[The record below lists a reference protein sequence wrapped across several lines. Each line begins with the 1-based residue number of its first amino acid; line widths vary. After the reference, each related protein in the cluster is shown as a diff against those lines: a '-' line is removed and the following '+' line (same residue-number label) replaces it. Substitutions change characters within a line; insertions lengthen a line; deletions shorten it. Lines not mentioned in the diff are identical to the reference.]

1 MEELSSTEEE
11 ETTMDLSVPTE
22 EVMVVTTTTVAMTG
36 AITVVE
42 TGETTIT
49 TTTTGIRVDTL
60 LNRTVPSLLLLLE
73 DGVEAGE
80 ALLRELLMDFPLLL
94 DSSEGADTPNLPP
107 VFVMEEVT
115 LDPHLDR
122 VITGEVV
129 DTTTTGE
136 DVVETRTGIEEMEAK
151 EEVTKDM
158 DGLERATRLR
168 SNGSMLKI
176 FHGKVCFLYLFT

>member
-1 MEELSSTEEE
+1 
-11 ETTMDLSVPTE
+11 MDLSVPTE
-22 EVMVVTTTTVAMTG
+22 EVMVVTTTTVVMTG
-36 AITVVE
+36 AITVVITVVE
-42 TGETTIT
+42 TGETIITTTTTVT
-49 TTTTGIRVDTL
+49 TTTTGIRVDIP

-80 ALLRELLMDFPLLL
+80 ALLREVLMDFPLLL
-94 DSSEGADTPNLPP
+94 DSSEEADTPNLPP

-136 DVVETRTGIEEMEAK
+136 DVVETRTGIEEMEDK

-168 SNGSMLKI
+168 SNGFMLKI